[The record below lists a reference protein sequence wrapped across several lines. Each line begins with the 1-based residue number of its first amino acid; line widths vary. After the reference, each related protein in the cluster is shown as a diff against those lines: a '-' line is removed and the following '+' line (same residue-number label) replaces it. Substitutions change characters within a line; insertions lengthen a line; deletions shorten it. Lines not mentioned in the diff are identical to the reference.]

1 MNNEIKVNELEQVSG
16 GTVNEL
22 AELMAIVSGGNEYA
36 ASTAHAPIVNNFEAC
51 EIRKK
56 LKSLGVDA
64 KINLG
69 LAGTGLFS
77 DPNKYTDI
85 ATGEPLTH
93 KQVMA
98 LLLAKG

>member
-16 GTVNEL
+16 GTVSEL
-22 AELMAIVSGGNEYA
+22 AELMNVISGGNDYA
-36 ASTAHAPIVNNFEAC
+36 AGTAHAPIVNKVEAI
-51 EIRKK
+51 EMKKK
-56 LKSLGVDA
+56 LKSLGIDA
-64 KINLG
+64 KIDLG